1 VDEVYTAYEMDA
13 RPGLYLKVNVMD
25 TGTGIPPDVLNHIF
39 EPFFTTKGPKKGTG
53 LGLSTVLGIVKGHG
67 GFIRAYSEVGKG
79 SVFSVHLPVGQNRS
93 IPERGPRNAVE
104 VRGKGQT
111 ILLVDDEAPIRG
123 IGSTVLA
130 ELGFNPMTAS
140 DGLEGLLLATE
151 NRSRLTAVILDM
163 DMPQM
168 NGITLA
174 RALRRLNQ
182 DLPIAAMSGRFS
194 EEAQAE
200 LLEIGVTAQMAK
212 PFTKDNLAEV
222 LHTLIAPQVE
232 K

>member
-1 VDEVYTAYEMDA
+1 VDEFYTAYQMDA
-13 RPGLYLKVNVMD
+13 RPGLYLKINVMD
-25 TGTGIPPDVLNHIF
+25 TGTGIPPEVLNHIF

-79 SVFSVHLPVGQNRS
+79 SVFSVHLPVGHDRI
-93 IPERGPRNAVE
+93 IPDRGPRKAVE

-111 ILLVDDEAPIRG
+111 ILIVDDEAPIRD
-123 IGSTVLA
+123 IGSSVLA
-130 ELGFNPMTAS
+130 GLGFNPMTAS

-174 RALRRLNQ
+174 RALRRLNK

-194 EEAQAE
+194 EEAHAD
-200 LLEIGVTAQMAK
+200 LLEIGVTAQLAK

-222 LHTLIAPQVE
+222 LHALIAPQIE